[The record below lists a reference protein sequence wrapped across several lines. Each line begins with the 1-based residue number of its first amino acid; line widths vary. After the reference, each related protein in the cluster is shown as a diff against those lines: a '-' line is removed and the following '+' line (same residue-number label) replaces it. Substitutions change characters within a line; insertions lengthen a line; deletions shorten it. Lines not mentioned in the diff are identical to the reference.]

1 MFNLNV
7 FVTKIYNAIYSLND
21 KGKKMAMIIYYSL
34 RSYLFF
40 GDLSTKKYDKW
51 NNGKMV
57 NCTEHEKLYQ
67 KSKLLIC
74 L

>member
-40 GDLSTKKYDKW
+40 GDLSTNKYDK
-51 NNGKMV
+51 
-57 NCTEHEKLYQ
+57 
-67 KSKLLIC
+67 
-74 L
+74 